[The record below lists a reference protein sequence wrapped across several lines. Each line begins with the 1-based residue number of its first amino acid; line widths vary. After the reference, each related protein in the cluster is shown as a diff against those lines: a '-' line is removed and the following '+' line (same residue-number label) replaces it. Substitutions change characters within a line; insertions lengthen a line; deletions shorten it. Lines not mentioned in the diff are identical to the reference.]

1 MLLPGV
7 SKPRESSRN
16 IQAYRPGTLKQEAA
30 GAQEAWQEGISEG
43 SLLRRLVMPLLPQRK
58 WSGSCIQEMVYGR
71 QGGLQ

>member
-7 SKPRESSRN
+7 SKPRESSRD

-30 GAQEAWQEGISEG
+30 GAQEAGQEGISEG
-43 SLLRRLVMPLLPQRK
+43 SLLRSLGDASSAPKEMKRVLL
-58 WSGSCIQEMVYGR
+58 SGDGVR